1 MTAITQVLF
10 AGFVAAMVL
19 GAAAQATRFC
29 PQGGLR
35 EFLLEGKSARIAAY
49 GSAIGVALL
58 AVAGLQLILGQALT
72 PSRPPYLGPEVPW
85 GRYVLGGLLFGAGM
99 VLARGCPLRTLVR
112 AGQGSVQALVVLL
125 AMAVAAYA
133 MTRTALYGAWFA
145 PWLSPLS
152 IDLRRW
158 GLQSQGLDTLL
169 GLHGLVGR
177 VALGAALGIG
187 LLVLGWRGL
196 SWRHHHP
203 LWLGSALIGFM
214 VAAGYAVTAG
224 PWGSHALDEAA
235 FMSQPPDGMG
245 VQSFSFAG
253 PLSDAA
259 YFALHPSGQT
269 LSLGVVA
276 VLGALVGALL
286 TALLRGEFRPE
297 TFSAPRDL
305 ARALVGAILA
315 GGGAVLGL
323 GCTVGHGLS
332 GVSVLSVGSM
342 LGLVSIFAGA
352 WLAIRL
358 ESAWSR
364 RKPSR
369 RQPLVSLSRN

>member
-1 MTAITQVLF
+1 MSAITQVLLG
-10 AGFVAAMVL
+10 GFVAALVL

-35 EFLLEGKSARIAAY
+35 EFVLEGKTARIAAY

-58 AVAGLQLILGQALT
+58 AVAGLQLVLGQALT
-72 PSRPPYLGPEVPW
+72 PSRPPYLGAEVPW

-112 AGQGSVQALVVLL
+112 AGQGSLQAVVTLLV
-125 AMAVAAYA
+125 MAAAAYV
-133 MTRTALYGAWFA
+133 MTRTALYGSWFA
-145 PWLSPLS
+145 PWLSRLS
-152 IDLRRW
+152 IDLHRW

-169 GLHGLVGR
+169 GLHDLTAR
-177 VALGAALGIG
+177 VALGAALGIS
-187 LLVLGWRGL
+187 LLVLAWRGM
-196 SWRHHHP
+196 SWRQHRA
-203 LWLGSALIGFM
+203 LWLGAALIGLM

-224 PWGSHALDEAA
+224 PWGAHALDEAA
-235 FMSQPPDGMG
+235 FMSQPPDGLG

-259 YFALHPSGQT
+259 YFVLHPSNQT
-269 LSLGVVA
+269 LSFGVAA
-276 VLGALVGALL
+276 VLGALAGAIL
-286 TALLRGEFRPE
+286 AAVLRGEFRVE
-297 TFSAPRDL
+297 AFSTPRDL
-305 ARALVGAILA
+305 ARTLVGAILA

-364 RKPSR
+364 RKTSR
-369 RQPLVSLSRN
+369 HQPLVSFSGR